1 VIEKDCVFRII
12 PKLLRYKL
20 LPKPY
25 FANMKKLTAILGI
38 AVCLISF
45 RSKGQES
52 IVQEGEFG
60 VGIGAAH
67 YFGDLNTRAKINRP
81 KIAAGIF
88 FRKNFG
94 NYIAARVVANFA
106 QLGYSD
112 IYNTHNEF
120 MHTRNLS
127 FNTNVWELSLR
138 GDFNFFRFLPG
149 DPNLNFTPYISLGVG
164 VFSYDPYAYL
174 QGQKYFLRPL
184 GTEGQGNSLYP
195 DRAPYSS
202 MAVCIPVGVGFKYAI
217 NDRFNI
223 ALEITHRFTTTDYLD
238 DVSKTYVDPAV
249 FPPLPDGSPSPAF
262 LLSDRSY
269 ELGPPIGI
277 KGRQRGI
284 DTNKDQFVT
293 AMLYFTVNL
302 QSYKCPSAN

>member
-1 VIEKDCVFRII
+1 
-12 PKLLRYKL
+12 
-20 LPKPY
+20 
-25 FANMKKLTAILGI
+25 MKRLTAVFLVAII
-38 AVCLISF
+38 FFTTNIQA
-45 RSKGQES
+45 QEPV
-52 IVQEGEFG
+52 VQEGEFG
-60 VGIGAAH
+60 IGLGAAH
-67 YFGDLNTRAKINRP
+67 YFGDLNTRARLNRP

-94 NYIAARVVANFA
+94 NYIAARIVANYA

-112 IYNTHNEF
+112 IYNTQNEY
-120 MHTRNLS
+120 MHRRNLS

-149 DPNLNFTPYISLGVG
+149 DPEFNFTPYVTLGIG

-184 GTEGQGNSLYP
+184 GTEGQGSSLYP
-195 DRAPYSS
+195 DRKPYSS
-202 MAVCIPVGVGFKYAI
+202 MAICFPLGVGIKYAF
-217 NDRFNI
+217 NERFNI
-223 ALEITHRFTTTDYLD
+223 GLEITHRFTTTDYLD

-249 FPPLPDGSPSPAF
+249 FPPLPDGSPSPAA

-269 ELGPPIGI
+269 ELGTPIGI

-284 DTNKDQFVT
+284 ETNKDQFIT
-293 AMLYFTVNL
+293 AMIYFSFNL

>member
-1 VIEKDCVFRII
+1 
-12 PKLLRYKL
+12 
-20 LPKPY
+20 
-25 FANMKKLTAILGI
+25 MKRLTAVFSVAIFFFTTNI
-38 AVCLISF
+38 HA
-45 RSKGQES
+45 QEP

-60 VGIGAAH
+60 IGVGAAH
-67 YFGDLNTRAKINRP
+67 YFGDLNTRARLNRP

-94 NYIAARVVANFA
+94 NYIAARIVANYA

-112 IYNTHNEF
+112 IYNTQNDF
-120 MHTRNLS
+120 MLKRNLS

-149 DPNLNFTPYISLGVG
+149 DPEFNFTPYVSLGLG

-184 GTEGQGNSLYP
+184 GTEGQGSSLYP
-195 DRAPYSS
+195 DRKPYSS
-202 MAVCIPVGVGFKYAI
+202 MAICFPVGVGVKYAF
-217 NDRFNI
+217 NERFNI
-223 ALEITHRFTTTDYLD
+223 GLEITHRFTTTDYLD

-249 FPPLPDGSPSPAF
+249 FPPLPDGSPSPGL

-269 ELGPPIGI
+269 ELGTPIGI
-277 KGRQRGI
+277 KGRQRGVE
-284 DTNKDQFVT
+284 TNKDQFIT
-293 AMLYFTVNL
+293 AMIYFSFNL

>member
-1 VIEKDCVFRII
+1 
-12 PKLLRYKL
+12 
-20 LPKPY
+20 
-25 FANMKKLTAILGI
+25 MKKLKVVLII
-38 AVCLISF
+38 AFSLYSLQIF
-45 RSKGQES
+45 AQQS

-60 VGIGAAH
+60 IGIGAGH
-67 YFGDLNTRAKINRP
+67 YFGDLNTRARLNRP

-120 MHTRNLS
+120 MHLRNLS

-149 DPNLNFTPYISLGVG
+149 DPEFNFTPYISLGVG

-184 GTEGQGNSLYP
+184 GTEGQGSSLYP
-195 DRAPYSS
+195 DRKPYGS
-202 MAVCIPVGVGFKYAI
+202 MALCIPFGVGIKYAL
-217 NDRFNI
+217 NEKCNI
-223 ALEITHRFTTTDYLD
+223 GFEITHRFTTTDYLD

-269 ELGPPIGI
+269 EFGTPIGI

-284 DTNKDQFVT
+284 ETNKDQFVT
-293 AMLYFTVNL
+293 AMIYFSFNL